1 MISKLVRKYRIN
13 YVRDFWP
20 WTQRTQI
27 KIIVC
32 DLLQKIKYLLEKREK
47 SSLQNN
53 KVFKYTAASR
63 GKRSKFGFFSV
74 RKLITAYT

>member
-47 SSLQNN
+47 SSLNN
-53 KVFKYTAASR
+53 KIFNTAGSR

>member
-20 WTQRTQI
+20 WTKRTQI
-27 KIIVC
+27 KRIVC

-47 SSLQNN
+47 SSLNN
-53 KVFKYTAASR
+53 KILKYTAGSR
-63 GKRSKFGFFSV
+63 GKRNKFGFFSV